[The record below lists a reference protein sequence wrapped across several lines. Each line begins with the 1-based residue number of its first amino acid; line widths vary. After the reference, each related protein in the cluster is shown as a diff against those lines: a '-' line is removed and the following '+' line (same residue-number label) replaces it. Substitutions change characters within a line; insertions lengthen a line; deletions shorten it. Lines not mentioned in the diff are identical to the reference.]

1 MSNKKPEVKFYP
13 PLEEKLNIYSHGLG
27 AILSVIALILMLYK
41 SFYFN
46 KGVAQIAALVYG
58 LSMITLYL
66 ASTLYHAEKNPIKR
80 LKLKRFDHIA
90 IYYLI
95 AGTYTP
101 FTLISLSGKTG
112 WIIFAIV
119 WSIALLGTILKIFFT
134 GKFKLL
140 STLLYVAMGWV
151 IIFVY
156 PSLKEGLSN
165 TGIDLI
171 LAGGA
176 AYTIGAVLYMIK
188 AIKFNHAIF
197 HICVLLGSLF
207 HFLSIYY
214 HVL

>member
-1 MSNKKPEVKFYP
+1 MSSKKAEVKFYP

-27 AILSVIALILMLYK
+27 AILSVVALVLMLYK
-41 SFYFN
+41 SIYYN
-46 KGVAQIAALVYG
+46 GVIAQIAAIVYG

-66 ASTLYHAEKNPIKR
+66 ASTLYHAEKNPKKR
-80 LKLKRFDHIA
+80 LNLKRFDHIA

-112 WIIFAIV
+112 WIIFTIV

-197 HICVLLGSLF
+197 HIFVLLGSLF